1 MELTD
6 KQVAHTQKAGTEAVE
21 LAAGE
26 RLRIQSWNEADGAV
40 DILAEVTVPE
50 GKAWVASLVV
60 DIHETDA

>member
-1 MELTD
+1 M
-6 KQVAHTQKAGTEAVE
+6 VE

-26 RLRIQSWNEADGAV
+26 RLRIQSWNAVDGIV
-40 DILAEVTVPE
+40 DILTEVTVPE